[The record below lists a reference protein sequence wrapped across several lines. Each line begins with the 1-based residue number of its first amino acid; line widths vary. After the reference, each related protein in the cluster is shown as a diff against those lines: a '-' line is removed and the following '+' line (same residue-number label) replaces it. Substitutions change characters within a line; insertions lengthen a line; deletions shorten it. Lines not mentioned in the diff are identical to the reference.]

1 MTTTLAGASA
11 RSIVD
16 RYLQEV
22 VTGVGPTES
31 EEVVSNEVLRQRTTA
46 IRAAFPDLSLN
57 IRQVLADDEL
67 VAVHATASGTHT
79 GTFQGVP
86 PTGRHWSAGYTA
98 ILRIAD
104 GRIADFWE
112 TWDLLSIL
120 EQLGAVRRVEGV
132 SA

>member
-1 MTTTLAGASA
+1 MTTTRAGASA

-16 RYLQEV
+16 RYLHEV
-22 VTGVGPTES
+22 VSGAGPTES

-46 IRAAFPDLSLN
+46 IRSAFPDLSLT
-57 IRQVLADDEL
+57 IRQVLADAEM

-79 GTFQGVP
+79 GTFQGIP
-86 PTGRHWSAGYTA
+86 PTGRHWTAGYTA
-98 ILRIAD
+98 ILLIAD

-112 TWDLLSIL
+112 TWDQLSIL
-120 EQLGAVRRVEGV
+120 EQLGAVKRVEGA